1 EKSAEQRK
9 RLLSIRPYASRKY
22 ANDLTVKAIV
32 ELSKRDFFK
41 ELEIALIGDGELFD
55 QITEPVK
62 GFSNV
67 KLERRFLSHKEIA
80 AVHKDYGIFI
90 TPTRMDS
97 QGVSRDEAMSSGLVP
112 VTTDVT
118 AIPEFV
124 SNDCGML
131 VDGEDY
137 MGMASAIESLYRSP
151 ERFLELSRNAS
162 ERVRRQSGIQNT
174 IVKEI
179 EIIKMSQ

>member
-1 EKSAEQRK
+1 REKGPEQRK

-32 ELSKRDFFK
+32 ELSKRDFFN
-41 ELEIALIGDGELFD
+41 ELEVALIGDGELFD

-62 GFSNV
+62 GFPNV
-67 KLERRFLSHKEIA
+67 KLVRKFLSHKEISA
-80 AVHKDYGIFI
+80 THKDYGIFI

-112 VTTDVT
+112 ITTNVT

-124 SNDCGML
+124 NSECGML

-137 MGMASAIESLYRSP
+137 MG
-151 ERFLELSRNAS
+151 
-162 ERVRRQSGIQNT
+162 
-174 IVKEI
+174 
-179 EIIKMSQ
+179 